1 MTAADASGGT
11 AQGAVPAAS
20 VPGETVPAV
29 DRERIERAVHEI
41 LLAIGEDPERP
52 GLARTPKR
60 VAEAY
65 AEFFG
70 GLAVDPL
77 SHLADSVPLDASIRR
92 ARGGDDAEVPPTSD
106 AVLLRDLDF
115 RSVCEHHLLP
125 FVGTAH
131 VAYLPG
137 DRVVGLGRIPAVID
151 TLASRPQLQER
162 LAEEIA
168 DALETGL
175 EPRGVLVVLDAQHRC
190 VTTRG
195 SRQERSSTVTVA
207 SRGALA
213 EPVARAEIMAL
224 IGAGR
229 G

>member
-1 MTAADASGGT
+1 M
-11 AQGAVPAAS
+11 
-20 VPGETVPAV
+20 AV
-29 DRERIERAVHEI
+29 DRERVAALVRE
-41 LLAIGEDPERP
+41 LLEAIGEDPDRP
-52 GLARTPKR
+52 GLKQTPER
-60 VAEAY
+60 VADAY
-65 AEFFG
+65 AEFFAG
-70 GLAVDPL
+70 VGTDATAPLA
-77 SHLADSVPLDASIRR
+77 HTISVT
-92 ARGGDDAEVPPTSD
+92 RGPAPDTLPSG
-106 AVLLRDLDF
+106 AVMLRDILF

-151 TLASRPQLQER
+151 TLGARPQLQER

-168 DALETGL
+168 DTLQAGL
-175 EPRGVLVVLDAQHRC
+175 DPKGVLVVLDAQHRC

-195 SRQERSSTVTVA
+195 ARQERSSTITIA

-213 EPVARAEIMAL
+213 EPAARAEIIAL
-224 IGAGR
+224 IGVTER

>member
-1 MTAADASGGT
+1 MTQVDAD
-11 AQGAVPAAS
+11 
-20 VPGETVPAV
+20 
-29 DRERIERAVHEI
+29 RIEAAVREI
-41 LLAIGEDPERP
+41 LLAIGEDPERE
-52 GLARTPKR
+52 GLRRTPAR

-65 AEFFG
+65 ADFFG
-70 GLAVDPL
+70 GLGVDPL
-77 SHLADSVPLDASIRR
+77 THLADAVAVGETTEGAPAT
-92 ARGGDDAEVPPTSD
+92 GD
-106 AVLLRDLDF
+106 AVVLRDLAF

-137 DRVVGLGRIPAVID
+137 DRVVGLGRIPAVVE
-151 TLASRPQLQER
+151 TLAHRPQLQER

-168 DALETGL
+168 DTLVAGL
-175 EPRGVLVVLDAQHRC
+175 DPRGVLVVLDAQHRC

-195 SRQERSSTVTVA
+195 ARQERSSTITIA

-213 EPVARAEIMAL
+213 EPTARAEIITL
-224 IGAGR
+224 IGAHG

>member
-1 MTAADASGGT
+1 MAG
-11 AQGAVPAAS
+11 
-20 VPGETVPAV
+20 V
-29 DRERIERAVHEI
+29 DTGRIERAVHEI
-41 LLAIGEDPERP
+41 LLAIGEDPTRP
-52 GLARTPKR
+52 GLERTPQR
-60 VAEAY
+60 VAESY

-70 GLAVDPL
+70 GLHVDPL
-77 SHLADSVPLDASIRR
+77 THLADTVPLGATE
-92 ARGGDDAEVPPTSD
+92 AGVPATSD
-106 AVLLRDLDF
+106 AVVLRDLSF

-151 TLASRPQLQER
+151 TLAARPQLQER

-168 DALETGL
+168 DTLEAGL
-175 EPRGVLVVLDAQHRC
+175 EPKGVLVILDAQHRC

-195 SRQERSSTVTVA
+195 ARQERSSTITIA

-213 EPVARAEIMAL
+213 EPAARAEIIAL
-224 IGAGR
+224 IGAREG

>member
-1 MTAADASGGT
+1 MTTPDAAGGPPH
-11 AQGAVPAAS
+11 G
-20 VPGETVPAV
+20 V
-29 DRERIERAVHEI
+29 DTERIERAVREI
-41 LLAIGEDPERP
+41 LLAIGEDPTRA
-52 GLARTPKR
+52 GLVRTPQR

-65 AEFFG
+65 ADFFG

-77 SHLADSVPLDASIRR
+77 SHLADAVPLDAGIRQ
-92 ARGGDDAEVPPTSD
+92 ARGGADAEVPATSD
-106 AVLLRDLDF
+106 AVVLRDLAF

-151 TLASRPQLQER
+151 TLAHRPQLQER

-175 EPRGVLVVLDAQHRC
+175 EPKGVLVVLDAQHRC

-195 SRQERSSTVTVA
+195 SRQERSSTITIA

-213 EPVARAEIMAL
+213 EPAARAEIIAL
-224 IGAGR
+224 IGAR
-229 G
+229 HE

>member
-1 MTAADASGGT
+1 MAG
-11 AQGAVPAAS
+11 
-20 VPGETVPAV
+20 V
-29 DRERIERAVHEI
+29 DTGRIERAVRI
-41 LLAIGEDPERP
+41 LLAIGEDPARP
-52 GLARTPKR
+52 GLERTPQR

-77 SHLADSVPLDASIRR
+77 THLADSVPL
-92 ARGGDDAEVPPTSD
+92 GDTEAGVPATSD
-106 AVLLRDLDF
+106 AVVLRDRAF

-131 VAYLPG
+131 VAYLPNE
-137 DRVVGLGRIPAVID
+137 RVVGLGRIPAVIE
-151 TLASRPQLQER
+151 TLAARPQLQER
-162 LAEEIA
+162 LTEEIA
-168 DALETGL
+168 DTLESGL
-175 EPRGVLVVLDAQHRC
+175 DPKGVLVVLDAQHRC

-195 SRQERSSTVTVA
+195 SRQERSSTITIA

-213 EPVARAEIMAL
+213 EPAARTEIIAL
-224 IGAGR
+224 IGAAER

>member
-1 MTAADASGGT
+1 MAG
-11 AQGAVPAAS
+11 
-20 VPGETVPAV
+20 V
-29 DRERIERAVHEI
+29 DTERIERAVREI
-41 LLAIGEDPERP
+41 LLAIGEDPGRP
-52 GLARTPKR
+52 GLERTPKR

-70 GLAVDPL
+70 GLQLDPL
-77 SHLADSVPLDASIRR
+77 THLADSVPLGASEE
-92 ARGGDDAEVPPTSD
+92 GVPATSD
-106 AVLLRDLDF
+106 AVVLRDLAF

-151 TLASRPQLQER
+151 TLAARPQLQER

-168 DALETGL
+168 DTLEAGL
-175 EPRGVLVVLDAQHRC
+175 HPRGVLVVLDAQHRC

-195 SRQERSSTVTVA
+195 PRQERSSTITIA
-207 SRGALA
+207 SRGTLA
-213 EPVARAEIMAL
+213 EPTARAEIIAL
-224 IGAGR
+224 IGAR
-229 G
+229 PDA